1 MTYQSKNSYGQTL
14 YKADLKTKYDMVI
27 FTTAT
32 GSPQTQDIVWD
43 YTVNGYWVTDQKT
56 KNSTGIEVW
65 VADTW

>member
-1 MTYQSKNSYGQTL
+1 MI
-14 YKADLKTKYDMVI
+14 I
-27 FTTAT
+27 FTTSVGT
-32 GSPQTQDIVWD
+32 PQTQDIVWD